1 MKRYITGF
9 YFSLPVQLFLL
20 HFRRYQVLLIFWYV
34 LFATVDGNFLQPY
47 GADTLYLAPEYWG
60 SVNTSSM
67 TLTGFAIGIFVM
79 SWNITTFILHTKHI
93 RFLATTAQ
101 PFLKFCINNAVI
113 PLAFLIFY
121 FIKAIKYDAYEE
133 LIPAGRIVVLMS
145 SFLAGFIIAIFIAFG
160 YFFGADKNIYRRLR
174 ATITKA
180 NEQYST
186 AILQNPLPLYR
197 GEIRVLWFFSASLGL
212 RKPRDVR
219 HYSEEFLNTIFKQHH
234 LAAVLAV
241 LLAFIFLVS
250 VGYLSDSTI
259 FQIPAAASITIFF
272 AILIGVAG
280 AFSLFLKS
288 WSIPVIILLYLIINA
303 LNDSGVIDLRN
314 RAYGINYNK
323 NLPAPAYT
331 KEAIEAMASPANME
345 ADKQA
350 FLQTLNAWKARQKE
364 DKPVMFLID
373 VSGGGNRSAAFTMNV
388 LQRLDS
394 VTHGTLMQHTM
405 LISGASG
412 GMLGATY
419 FRGLYFEK
427 VKGSNINLQN
437 HQYAENISRDLLN
450 PLFSSFITRD
460 IMGPAATFNAYGY
473 EYVKDRAYA
482 FEQKFNHNTKGVL
495 NKRLADYRD
504 AEMQA
509 QIPTI
514 IFNSTISRDG
524 RKMIVSTRPLRFL
537 MQAYFDT
544 TKVSAK
550 EIDGVDF
557 VSFFKDRNPLNLGVL
572 SALRMNATFPYV
584 LPSVWLPSDPVID
597 VLDAGL
603 RDNFGQE
610 TSFRFVSVF
619 KDWLEQ
625 NTSKVIVLQI
635 RDRQSGDWDRPF
647 ENNSLSGFITK
658 PLMLMQ
664 SNWFR
669 IQTYYQLGQLDYLSE
684 SMGQHF
690 YRFSF
695 QYIPSK
701 KDASASLSFHLTAS
715 EKKDIAASLNSS
727 INTDTFNEI
736 KRLMENK

>member
-1 MKRYITGF
+1 MKKYITGF

-34 LFATVDGNFLQPY
+34 LFATVAGNFLQPY

-60 SVNTSSM
+60 RVNASSM

-101 PFLKFCINNAVI
+101 PFLKYCINNAVI
-113 PLAFLIFY
+113 PLLFLIYY

-133 LIPAGRIVVLMS
+133 LIPAGRIAMLMS
-145 SFLAGFIIAIFIAFG
+145 SFLFGFIIAIFIAFG
-160 YFFGADKNIYRRLR
+160 YFFGADKNIYRRFG

-180 NEQYST
+180 NEHYS
-186 AILQNPLPLYR
+186 AAVLNNPLPLHK
-197 GEIRVLWFFSASLGL
+197 GEIRVSWFFSASLGL

-219 HYSEEFLNTIFKQHH
+219 HYSEAFLNTIFKQHH

-250 VGYLSDSTI
+250 IGYLSDSTI

-272 AILIGVAG
+272 AILISVAG
-280 AFSLFLKS
+280 AFSLFLRS
-288 WSIPVIILLYLIINA
+288 WSIPVIIILYLIINA
-303 LNDSGVIDLRN
+303 LNDSGIIDLRN

-331 KEAIEAMASPANME
+331 KEAIESIASPANME
-345 ADKQA
+345 ADKQS

-394 VTHGTLMQHTM
+394 VTHGTLMQHTV

-427 VKGSNINLQN
+427 VKGSNINLQDR
-437 HQYAENISRDLLN
+437 QYEENISRDLLN

-460 IMGPAATFNAYGY
+460 IMGPAAKFNAYGY

-482 FEQKFNHNTKGVL
+482 FEQKLNHNTKGVL
-495 NKRLADYRD
+495 NKRLADYRN

-524 RKMIVSTRPLRFL
+524 RKMIVSTRPQRFL
-537 MQAYFDT
+537 MQADFDT
-544 TKVSAK
+544 THVSAK
-550 EIDGVDF
+550 EVDGVDF
-557 VSFFKDRNPLNLGVL
+557 VSFFKDRNPLNLSVL

-610 TSFRFVSVF
+610 TTFRFINVF
-619 KDWLEQ
+619 RDWLKQ

-635 RDRQSGDWDRPF
+635 RDRQAGDWDRPF
-647 ENNSLSGFITK
+647 ENNSISGFITK

-669 IQTYYQLGQLDYLSE
+669 MQTYYQVEQLDYLSE
-684 SMGQHF
+684 SMGPNF

-695 QYIPSK
+695 QYIPSR

-715 EKKDIAASLNSS
+715 EKKDITASLNST

-736 KRLMENK
+736 KRLMESK